1 MPEDYVE
8 VYQRSR
14 SKPPTYEWRRIDGS
28 NGQVIATS
36 GGQGYAERTFAIKMA
51 ARCNPGLQIRLPDPK
66 GGYTLAATDDDGPE
80 Q

>member
-8 VYQRSR
+8 IYQRTR

-36 GGQGYAERTFAIKMA
+36 GSQGYTERTFAIKMA
-51 ARCNPGLQIRLPDPK
+51 RRCNPGLQLRLPNPK
-66 GGYTLAATDDDGPE
+66 RGGYELAPE
-80 Q
+80 AEGDE